1 MDAVIQCQR
10 IVKTGNFR
18 KTGGNELLP
27 STFILE
33 GPVLEKVIVDFPG
46 NLIHQRVYVRLEQ
59 RISPLLLSDFSHKCG
74 FLVDFAVGTV
84 GKDIYGR
91 KP

>member
-10 IVKTGNFR
+10 IVKTSNFR

-33 GPVLEKVIVDFPG
+33 GPVLEKIVVDFPG
-46 NLIHQRVYVRLEQ
+46 NFIHQRVYLRLEQ
-59 RISPLLLSDFSHKCG
+59 TTFTLLLSDLSHKCG
-74 FLVDFAVGTV
+74 FLVKIAAVTV
-84 GKDIYGR
+84 GNVIYGL